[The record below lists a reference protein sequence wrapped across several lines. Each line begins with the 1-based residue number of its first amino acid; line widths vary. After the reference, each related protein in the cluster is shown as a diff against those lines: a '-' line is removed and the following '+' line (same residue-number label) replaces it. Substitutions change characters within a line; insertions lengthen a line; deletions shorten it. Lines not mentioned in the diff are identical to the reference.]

1 MKSTHI
7 HDIFG
12 RSHGAL
18 RQPHLL
24 DMHGWT
30 WRRLGPSL
38 ESIAMSHKFICFVV
52 VCYVPAAISVV
63 VEGLGHVY
71 MYQQELQLLEKYL
84 HAARTFFEFGM
95 GASTLHVASE
105 FRQLEKIVSVD
116 MDKRWVNRVR
126 KHAFLSNGSLSPRRI
141 KLLHVYIGRTVG
153 YGFPLQNMSRCR
165 YRIRLCDRGV
175 SPECAVKTRCYHGLI
190 GRRSWW
196 PSFSQAVLDAAA
208 RYKHRWDVVL
218 VDSRFRTACAL
229 KSLMA
234 ISAEDIY
241 RSVVMVH
248 DYWVRRPL
256 YSAIERFADID
267 AAQMFLHVVSL
278 S

>member
-1 MKSTHI
+1 
-7 HDIFG
+7 
-12 RSHGAL
+12 
-18 RQPHLL
+18 
-24 DMHGWT
+24 
-30 WRRLGPSL
+30 
-38 ESIAMSHKFICFVV
+38 MSHRVICFVV
-52 VCYVPAAISVV
+52 VCYVPAVVSVV

-105 FRQLEKIVSVD
+105 FQQLEKIVSVD
-116 MDKRWVNRVR
+116 MDKKWVNRVR

-234 ISAEDIY
+234 ISAQDIH

-267 AAQMFLHVVSL
+267 AARMFLHVVFL
-278 S
+278 SSAFLNKDDSTEILLAGALGHQPQRDGTLPSEWHSA